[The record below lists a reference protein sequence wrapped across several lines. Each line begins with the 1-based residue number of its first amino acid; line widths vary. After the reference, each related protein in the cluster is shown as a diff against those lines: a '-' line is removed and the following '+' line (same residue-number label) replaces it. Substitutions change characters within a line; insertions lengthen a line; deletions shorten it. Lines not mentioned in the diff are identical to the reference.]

1 MNRERIAFFGSP
13 RLSRACLEEF
23 HRSFEVSLVVTQPD
37 REKGRGRKVS
47 MTPVKSY
54 AVEKKLAV
62 YQSRDL
68 GAPLVEALRKHGVT
82 LIIVVAFGRILQE
95 QVISYPKRGSLNL
108 HASLLPKYRGP
119 SPIEAAI
126 LAGERETGVTLQH
139 MAAEMDRGELLDSK
153 RVPIESCWTAEDLYS
168 TIIDISPPFLCRS
181 VRDYLDGRLMPM
193 PQDERHA
200 SYCLIIRKE
209 DGLIDWHEDADR
221 IRNRIRA
228 YNLWPVAYTYLE
240 GRQLKIFNAHR
251 VEAPQGIEAG
261 NAPGQ
266 VVSADKGQGII
277 VRTGTGALGIT
288 DLQIENRR
296 RMDYREFMNGQKNL
310 AGSILRA
317 L

>member
-13 RLSRACLEEF
+13 HLARACLEEL
-23 HRSFEVSLVVTQPD
+23 HRSFEIPLVVTQPD

-54 AVEKKLAV
+54 AARKGLAV

-68 GAPLVEALRKHGVT
+68 GAPLVEALKNNGVT

-153 RVPIESCWTAEDLYS
+153 RVPIENCWTAEDLYS

-181 VRDYLDGRLMPM
+181 VRDYLDGRLNSM

-200 SYCLIIRKE
+200 SYCSVINKE
-209 DGLIDWHEDADR
+209 NGLIDWHEDAER
-221 IRNRIRA
+221 IRNKIRA

-240 GRQLKIFNAHR
+240 GGQLKIFNAHR
-251 VEAPQGIEAG
+251 VEAPPGIETG
-261 NAPGQ
+261 DAPGQ
-266 VVSADKGQGII
+266 VVSADKREGII
-277 VRTGTGALGIT
+277 VQTGSGYLSIT

-296 RMDYREFMNGQKNL
+296 RMDYREFMNGQKDL

-317 L
+317 P

>member
-1 MNRERIAFFGSP
+1 MKRVRIAFFGSP
-13 RLSRACLEEF
+13 HLACACLERL
-23 HRSFEVSLVVTQPD
+23 HRSFEIPLVVTQPD

-54 AVEKKLAV
+54 AARKGLAV

-68 GAPLVEALRKHGVT
+68 GAPLVEALKNNGVT

-153 RVPIESCWTAEDLYS
+153 RVPIENCWTAEDLYS

-181 VRDYLDGRLMPM
+181 VRDYLDGRLNSM

-200 SYCLIIRKE
+200 SYCSVINKE
-209 DGLIDWHEDADR
+209 NGLIDWHEDAER
-221 IRNRIRA
+221 IRNKIRA

-240 GRQLKIFNAHR
+240 GGQLKIFNAHR
-251 VEAPQGIEAG
+251 VEAPPGIETG
-261 NAPGQ
+261 DAPGQ
-266 VVSADKGQGII
+266 VVSADKREGII
-277 VRTGTGALGIT
+277 VQTGSGYLSIT

-317 L
+317 R

>member
-13 RLSRACLEEF
+13 HLARACLEEL
-23 HRSFEVSLVVTQPD
+23 HRSFEIPLVVTQPD

-54 AVEKKLAV
+54 AARKGLAV

-68 GAPLVEALRKHGVT
+68 GAPLVEALKNNGVT

-153 RVPIESCWTAEDLYS
+153 RVPIENCWTAEDLYS
-168 TIIDISPPFLCRS
+168 TISDISPPFLCRS
-181 VRDYLDGRLMPM
+181 VRDYLDGRLNAI
-193 PQDERHA
+193 PQNERHA
-200 SYCLIIRKE
+200 SYCSVINKE
-209 DGLIDWHEDADR
+209 NGLIDWHEDAER
-221 IRNRIRA
+221 IRNKIRA

-240 GRQLKIFNAHR
+240 GGQLKIFNAHR
-251 VEAPQGIEAG
+251 VEAPPGIETG
-261 NAPGQ
+261 DAPGQ
-266 VVSADKGQGII
+266 VVSADKREGII
-277 VRTGTGALGIT
+277 VQTGSGYLSIT

-296 RMDYREFMNGQKNL
+296 RMDYREFMNGQKDL

-317 L
+317 P

>member
-13 RLSRACLEEF
+13 HLARACLEEL
-23 HRSFEVSLVVTQPD
+23 HRSFEIPLVVTQPD

-54 AVEKKLAV
+54 AARKGLAV

-68 GAPLVEALRKHGVT
+68 GAPLVEVIKKHGVT

-95 QVISYPKRGSLNL
+95 KVISYPKRGSLNL

-119 SPIEAAI
+119 APVEAAI

-153 RVPIESCWTAEDLYS
+153 RVPIENCWTAEDLYS

-181 VRDYLDGRLMPM
+181 VRDYLDGRLHSM
-193 PQDERHA
+193 PQNERQA
-200 SYCLIIRKE
+200 SYCSVINKE
-209 DGLIDWHEDADR
+209 NGLIDWQEDAER
-221 IRNRIRA
+221 IRNKIRA

-240 GRQLKIFNAHR
+240 GGQLKIFNAHR
-251 VEAPQGIEAG
+251 VETPPGIETG
-261 NAPGQ
+261 DAPGQ
-266 VVSADKGQGII
+266 VVSTDKREGII
-277 VRTGTGALGIT
+277 VQTGSGYLSIT

-296 RMDYREFMNGQKNL
+296 RMDYREFMNGQKDL
-310 AGSILRA
+310 AGSILRVR
-317 L
+317 

>member
-13 RLSRACLEEF
+13 HLARACLEEL
-23 HRSFEVSLVVTQPD
+23 HRSFEIPLVVTQPD

-54 AVEKKLAV
+54 AARKGLAV

-68 GAPLVEALRKHGVT
+68 GAPLVEALKNNGVT

-153 RVPIESCWTAEDLYS
+153 RVPIENCWTAEDLYS

-181 VRDYLDGRLMPM
+181 VRDYLDGRLNSM

-200 SYCLIIRKE
+200 SYCSVINKE
-209 DGLIDWHEDADR
+209 NGLIDWHEDAER
-221 IRNRIRA
+221 IRNKIRA

-240 GRQLKIFNAHR
+240 GGQLKIFNAHR
-251 VEAPQGIEAG
+251 VEAPPGIETG
-261 NAPGQ
+261 DAPGQ
-266 VVSADKGQGII
+266 VVSADKREGII
-277 VRTGTGALGIT
+277 VQTGSGYLSIT

-296 RMDYREFMNGQKNL
+296 RMDYREFMNGQKDL

-317 L
+317 R

>member
-13 RLSRACLEEF
+13 HLARACLEEL
-23 HRSFEVSLVVTQPD
+23 HRSFEIPLVVTQPD

-54 AVEKKLAV
+54 AARKGLAV

-68 GAPLVEALRKHGVT
+68 SAPLVEALKNNGVT

-153 RVPIESCWTAEDLYS
+153 RVPIENCWTAEDLYS

-181 VRDYLDGRLMPM
+181 VRDYLDGRLNSM

-200 SYCLIIRKE
+200 SYCSVINKE
-209 DGLIDWHEDADR
+209 NGLIDWHEDAER
-221 IRNRIRA
+221 IRNKIRA

-240 GRQLKIFNAHR
+240 GGQLKIFNAHR
-251 VEAPQGIEAG
+251 VEAPPGIETG
-261 NAPGQ
+261 DAPGQ
-266 VVSADKGQGII
+266 VVSADKREGII
-277 VRTGTGALGIT
+277 VQTGSGYLSIT

-296 RMDYREFMNGQKNL
+296 RMDYREFMNGQKDL

-317 L
+317 P

>member
-13 RLSRACLEEF
+13 HLARACLEEL
-23 HRSFEVSLVVTQPD
+23 HRSFEIPLVVTQPD

-54 AVEKKLAV
+54 AARKGLAV

-68 GAPLVEALRKHGVT
+68 GAPLVEALKNNGVT

-153 RVPIESCWTAEDLYS
+153 RVPIENCWTAEDLYS

-181 VRDYLDGRLMPM
+181 VRDYLDGRLNSM

-200 SYCLIIRKE
+200 SYCSVINKE
-209 DGLIDWHEDADR
+209 NGLIDWHEDAER
-221 IRNRIRA
+221 IRNKIRA

-240 GRQLKIFNAHR
+240 GGQLKIFNAHR
-251 VEAPQGIEAG
+251 VEAPSGIETG
-261 NAPGQ
+261 DAPGQ
-266 VVSADKGQGII
+266 VVSADKREGII
-277 VRTGTGALGIT
+277 VQTGSGYLSIT

-296 RMDYREFMNGQKNL
+296 RMDYREFMNGQKDL

-317 L
+317 P